1 MACPLAS
8 VVTRKGLV
16 KSGYVRI
23 GSEMR
28 AYFRILNASS
38 AVEVRRKGLFF
49 FEVEVIGDA
58 MRA

>member
-16 KSGYVRI
+16 KFGNVRI
-23 GSEMR
+23 GSKMR
-28 AYFRILNASS
+28 ACFRILNASS
-38 AVEVRRKGLFF
+38 IAKVHRKGLFF
-49 FEVEVIGDA
+49 FKVEVIGDA

>member
-8 VVTRKGLV
+8 VVTRKDLV
-16 KSGYVRI
+16 KFGIVRI

-28 AYFRILNASS
+28 ACFKILNASS
-38 AVEVRRKGLFF
+38 TIGVHRKGLFF
-49 FEVEVIGDA
+49 FKVEVIGDA